1 MPRASLTGRLFG
13 DRRGV
18 IVLSLAALGFTLLAA
33 AIADSPDTIGPS
45 MLLPWVALFA
55 FEAGPALGLAAAGTS
70 FGLYLLVA
78 SQHGIVITAP
88 LVLGRLSSFA
98 LIGVGVGLAGQKLRR
113 SERKSRRLVEGL
125 PLVMYTERD
134 GLTYISPQI
143 ESLIGYPVARWLSE
157 PGLWRRALHP
167 EDRDRV
173 VERYSAAVAAQ
184 QDFECEYRLLGPDG
198 RCVWVRDSSACVEDG
213 KRTYRQG
220 FIVDV
225 TQLKQS
231 EARAERNAT
240 LMRGLIDGTID
251 GITLT
256 DRSGRIA
263 IANRPMLRFAQ
274 DLDFPSEGLMHERLL
289 AIKDEFVDKDRFER
303 RMRELADAP
312 DLESAD
318 EFELRDSERVFQ
330 GYTKPVIGN
339 DNAYLGRVWTLREV
353 TEARQVDRIKDA
365 LVATVSHELRTP
377 LTSIIGYL
385 ELLGGPDAG
394 LSEESARY
402 IEVVRRNAGRLQRMV
417 EELLFLARVDAG
429 GLSLER
435 TEVDVAELAR
445 SAIGSATPTATA
457 KDVTLEFHG
466 PDSASTSADP
476 NRLGQVFD
484 NLISNAIKF
493 TPAGGSVAI
502 SVDAEGESIVATVS
516 DTGCGIPQAEQSRL
530 FERFFRSSATRDV
543 PGTGLGL
550 TIVRA
555 IVESHGG
562 SITCRSDEGKG
573 TTFTFSLPLPSNGKN
588 RGGPERSPARREV
601 TVKQAVT

>member
-1 MPRASLTGRLFG
+1 MPLASLTGRLIAH
-13 DRRGV
+13 RRGV
-18 IVLSLAALGFTLLAA
+18 LVLSLAALCFTLLAA
-33 AIADSPDTIGPS
+33 AVADSPDAIGPT

-55 FEAGPALGLAAAGTS
+55 FEAGAALGLAAAGTA

-78 SQHGIVITAP
+78 APNVTITAP
-88 LVLGRLSSFA
+88 FILGRLSAFA

-113 SERKSRRLVEGL
+113 SEGRSRRLVEGL
-125 PLVMYTERD
+125 PLVMYTEQE

-143 ESLIGYPVARWLSE
+143 ETLIGYPVAAWLNDHE
-157 PGLWRRALHP
+157 LWRRALHP

-173 VERYSAAVAAQ
+173 IERYSAAVAAHENF
-184 QDFECEYRLLGPDG
+184 DCDYRLVGPDE
-198 RCVWVRDSSACVEDG
+198 RCVWVRDSSAYVADG
-213 KRTYRQG
+213 KNSYRQG

-225 TQLKQS
+225 TQLKES
-231 EARAERNAT
+231 EARAERNAS

-256 DRSGRIA
+256 DKNGRIA
-263 IANRPMLRFAQ
+263 IANQPMLRFAQ
-274 DLDFPSEGLMHERLL
+274 ELDFPSSGLMHERLL
-289 AIKDEFVDKDRFER
+289 GIKDSIVDEERFDS
-303 RMRELADAP
+303 RMRELAASP
-312 DLESAD
+312 DLESSD

-330 GYTKPVIGN
+330 GYTKPVIGA
-339 DNAYLGRVWTLREV
+339 DDDYLGRVWTLREV

-385 ELLGGPDAG
+385 ELLNAPEAE

-402 IEVVRRNAGRLQRMV
+402 VEVVRRNAGRLQRMV

-429 GLSLER
+429 GLSLEH
-435 TEVDVAELAR
+435 EDIDVVDLAR
-445 SAIGSATPTATA
+445 SALGSATPAADA
-457 KDVTLEFHG
+457 KDITLEFDG
-466 PDSASTSADP
+466 PDSAPTSADA

-484 NLISNAIKF
+484 NLISNALKF
-493 TPAGGSVAI
+493 TPPGGRVTVA
-502 SVDAEGESIVATVS
+502 VNGDDDSIVARVS
-516 DTGCGIPQAEQSRL
+516 DTGCGIPEWEQPRL
-530 FERFFRSSATRDV
+530 FERFFRSSATQEV

-562 SITCRSDEGKG
+562 SITCHSDEGKG
-573 TTFTFSLPLPSNGKN
+573 TTFTFALPRAAAT
-588 RGGPERSPARREV
+588 RGTPQRESRRPAVVEH
-601 TVKQAVT
+601 

>member
-1 MPRASLTGRLFG
+1 
-13 DRRGV
+13 
-18 IVLSLAALGFTLLAA
+18 
-33 AIADSPDTIGPS
+33 
-45 MLLPWVALFA
+45 
-55 FEAGPALGLAAAGTS
+55 
-70 FGLYLLVA
+70 
-78 SQHGIVITAP
+78 
-88 LVLGRLSSFA
+88 
-98 LIGVGVGLAGQKLRR
+98 
-113 SERKSRRLVEGL
+113 
-125 PLVMYTERD
+125 MYTERE

-143 ESLIGYPVARWLSE
+143 ESLIGYPVGAWLNE
-157 PGLWRRALHP
+157 PDLWRHALHP
-167 EDRDRV
+167 DDRERV
-173 VERYSAAVAAQ
+173 IERYTAAVAAEKE
-184 QDFECEYRLLGPDG
+184 FECEYRLLGPDG
-198 RCVWVRDSSACVEDG
+198 RSVWVRDSSACVEDG
-213 KRTYRQG
+213 KTTYRQG

-225 TQLKQS
+225 TQLKES

-256 DRSGRIA
+256 DRTGRIA

-289 AIKDEFVDKDRFER
+289 AIKDQFVDEDRFER
-303 RMRELADAP
+303 RMRELAESP
-312 DLESAD
+312 DVESAD

-339 DNAYLGRVWTLREV
+339 DNAYLGRVWTLRDV

-394 LSEESARY
+394 LTEESARY

-435 TEVDVAELAR
+435 SEVDVVELAR
-445 SAIGSATPTATA
+445 SAIGSAAPTAAA
-457 KDVTLEFHG
+457 KDVTLEFDG
-466 PDSASTSADP
+466 AGSATTSADA

-493 TPAGGSVAI
+493 TPAGGNVTI
-502 SVDAEGESIVATVS
+502 SVEAEGDSIVATVS

-562 SITCRSDEGKG
+562 SISCRSDEGKG
-573 TTFTFSLPLPSNGKN
+573 TTFTFSLPLPSSTKN
-588 RGGPERSPARREV
+588 RGGPERTPARREV
-601 TVKQAVT
+601 PV